1 MPRNFE
7 EDTKGT
13 TKAAAA
19 APKVARAAAPTP
31 TVPPP
36 RAAPAARPAGRP
48 AAPSRT
54 ADRQSTFGSAGYE
67 ERKRMR
73 AERAPGTV
81 RGEQLVREQELADLA
96 PFLTRL
102 ERVEKLRKDR
112 QIGPKEQFYYSAP
125 GSETRISPFPR
136 PGAEMYSADFPV
148 RGVGKG
154 GPSGPTKTYAVN
166 VISPTKDE
174 LDIPIVGARAAKN
187 IGDRYREA
195 AREYDRAL
203 SAVEQKRQDPY
214 TGRADIQA
222 LAQDARSKLQRVA
235 DLRASLREYGWGFD
249 EVSELE

>member
-13 TKAAAA
+13 TKAATT
-19 APKVARAAAPTP
+19 APKAPKAAPTP
-31 TVPPP
+31 TVPQ
-36 RAAPAARPAGRP
+36 RAASAARPAGRP
-48 AAPSRT
+48 VAPPPSRP
-54 ADRQSTFGSAGYE
+54 ADRQSTWGSAGYE

-73 AERAPGTV
+73 EERAPGTA
-81 RGEQLVREQELADLA
+81 RGEQLVREQEMADLA

-102 ERVEKLRKDR
+102 ERVEKLRKEHLA
-112 QIGPKEQFYYSAP
+112 GPKREWYYSAP

-136 PGAEMYSADFPV
+136 PGAEMYSADFPM

-154 GPSGPTKTYAVN
+154 GVSGPTKTYAVN
-166 VISPTKDE
+166 VVSPTKEE
-174 LDIPIVGARAAKN
+174 LDTPVVGARAAKN

-214 TGRADIQA
+214 TSRSDIQA
-222 LAQDARSKLQRVA
+222 LARDARSKLQRVA